1 MTELKGTKTEQNL
14 MTAFAGESQAH
25 TKYQYYASQAK
36 KDGYVQIARIFEE
49 TAANE
54 KEHAKIWFKLL
65 HDGAV
70 PKTEQNLKDAAEGE
84 NFEWTSMYA
93 DFAKTAREEG
103 LDKIAALFDGV
114 AKVEKEHELRYRKLL
129 TNIEQGLVFARQ
141 GETVW
146 ICLNCGHI
154 HVGPQAPA
162 LCPVCS
168 HPQAYF
174 EIKPENYYTH
184 YINNQGGVSDHWNQ
198 KRRLII

>member
-36 KDGYVQIARIFEE
+36 KDGYV
-49 TAANE
+49 
-54 KEHAKIWFKLL
+54 

-103 LDKIAALFDGV
+103 LDKIATLFDGV

-174 EIKPENYYTH
+174 EIKPENF
-184 YINNQGGVSDHWNQ
+184 
-198 KRRLII
+198 